1 MSAMVASGRVL
12 DFILAAML
20 AEAIGLT
27 LFHLRTGRGVPP
39 ADLLPNLLSGMS
51 VLLAMRLGLLGV
63 WWPFISLSLLA
74 ALGCHLI
81 DIRRKWKK
89 KEILF

>member
-1 MSAMVASGRVL
+1 VSALVASGRVL

-27 LFHLRTGRGVPP
+27 LFHARTGRGVPP
-39 ADLLPNLLSGMS
+39 ADLLPNLASGMS

-63 WWPFISLSLLA
+63 WWPWISLSLLA
-74 ALGCHLI
+74 ALGAHVL
-81 DIRRKWKK
+81 DLRRKWRKK
-89 KEILF
+89 AVLF